1 MTSMESIKNIIC
13 LALLMISANAFSQS
27 KSIANDELYLKYEK
41 AYVNYT
47 SEVAPILHDLDNIT
61 RDFYNRMEGKTLE
74 NFYKSNDKVKWLN
87 RNIKKTTFKDVNEAL
102 FLYDSIEQYK
112 SFQDEKSK
120 ELNNLLDQLL
130 SKYDR
135 DTIYFTLKDRLLKE

>member
-1 MTSMESIKNIIC
+1 M
-13 LALLMISANAFSQS
+13 
-27 KSIANDELYLKYEK
+27 YLKYEK

-74 NFYKSNDKVKWLN
+74 NFYKSKDKVKWLN

>member
-1 MTSMESIKNIIC
+1 MSSMESIKNIIC

-74 NFYKSNDKVKWLN
+74 NFYKSKDKVKWLN

-102 FLYDSIEQYK
+102 FLYDSI
-112 SFQDEKSK
+112 
-120 ELNNLLDQLL
+120 
-130 SKYDR
+130 
-135 DTIYFTLKDRLLKE
+135 

>member
-61 RDFYNRMEGKTLE
+61 RDFYNRMEGKTVNEEL
-74 NFYKSNDKVKWLN
+74 NHSKVKWLN